1 MYKYYAGLRTDLEEK
16 ENKKKADIEKLRKK
30 QILNDASNTFNQIA
44 QLAGK
49 DSKVGKAMA
58 IASATISGVEGV
70 QNAYSTAQ
78 NLLLLRFFQL
88 IQLYKQL

>member
-1 MYKYYAGLRTDLEEK
+1 MQVGRDVE
-16 ENKKKADIEKLRKK
+16 DIKK
-30 QILNDASNTFNQIA
+30 QEERTNRKVTKQQTLNDAKNTLNQIA

-49 DSKVGKAMA
+49 DSKIGKAMA

-78 NLLLLRFFQL
+78 KSR
-88 IQLYKQL
+88 